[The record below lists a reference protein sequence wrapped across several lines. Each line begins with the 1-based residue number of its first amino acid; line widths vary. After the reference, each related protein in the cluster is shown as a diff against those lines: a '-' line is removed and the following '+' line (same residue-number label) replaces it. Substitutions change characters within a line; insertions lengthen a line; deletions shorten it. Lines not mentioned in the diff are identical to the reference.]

1 MILLL
6 IGLAFQDR
14 EDRSVFPLSPIE
26 ILWANLVSSS
36 FLAIGLGLEEASS
49 DVMTRPPHSMKAGVF
64 TKELIVD
71 KFIYGT
77 FMGGLCLASY
87 VVVAYGVGN
96 GDLGD
101 DCNESFNETCDLA
114 YRARGTA
121 YSILTVLLSI
131 MALEAKHLTRGLFN
145 MNPEEKK
152 GAFSVFYTVTK
163 NKFLFYAV
171 LAGLLTP
178 FPIIY
183 IPVINRS
190 VFRHDQLTWEWGLV
204 AGSLICFVALVESWK
219 AVKRS
224 RISKGAANR
233 SGSKSEN
240 SSIA

>member
-14 EDRSVFPLSPIE
+14 HGRSVFPLSPIE

-49 DVMTRPPHSMKAGVF
+49 DVMTRPPHSLKAGVF

-77 FMGGLCLASY
+77 FMGVLCLVSY

-96 GDLGD
+96 GDLGT

-145 MNPEEKK
+145 MNPEEKS
-152 GAFSVFYTVTK
+152 GPWSVFYTVKK
-163 NKFLFYAV
+163 NKFLMYAV
-171 LAGLLTP
+171 IAGLLTP

-183 IPVINRS
+183 LPVINRT
-190 VFRHDQLTWEWGLV
+190 VFRHDRLSWEWGLV
-204 AGSLICFVALVESWK
+204 AMSLVSFVALVEAWK
-219 AVKRS
+219 AVKR
-224 RISKGAANR
+224 RRMRGRMAR
-233 SGSKSEN
+233 EDSKSEN